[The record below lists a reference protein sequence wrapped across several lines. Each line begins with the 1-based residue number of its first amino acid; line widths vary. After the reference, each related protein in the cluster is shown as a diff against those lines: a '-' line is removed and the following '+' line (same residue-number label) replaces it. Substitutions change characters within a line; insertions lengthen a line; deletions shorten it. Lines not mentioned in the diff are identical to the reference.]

1 MKTETLG
8 LKFDWITILI
18 FFALVT
24 IGWVNIYSASYQD
37 EAKGIFDFSQAY
49 GKQLLWICLSLILI
63 IFVLALDSKFYERYS
78 GLIYIISLVS
88 LLGL

>member
-37 EAKGIFDFSQAY
+37 GAKG
-49 GKQLLWICLSLILI
+49 
-63 IFVLALDSKFYERYS
+63 
-78 GLIYIISLVS
+78 
-88 LLGL
+88 